1 MEVETGYEH
10 SINYKLKIIMHVSN
24 YQANLFLEIV
34 EFQEEKILVTLNLT
48 EILKVNKSRLQNI
61 EKKRVFNNK
70 RKYGKQKD
78 FLWLIISEYL

>member
-1 MEVETGYEH
+1 
-10 SINYKLKIIMHVSN
+10 MHVSN

-34 EFQEEKILVTLNLT
+34 EFQEEKMLVTLNLT

>member
-1 MEVETGYEH
+1 M
-10 SINYKLKIIMHVSN
+10 
-24 YQANLFLEIV
+24 
-34 EFQEEKILVTLNLT
+34 LVTLNLT